1 MQKTI
6 CKKQNANNNMQNLR
20 IIICDQNVK
29 KCYDKALVT
38 LQKIGHP
45 PFISV

>member
-6 CKKQNANNNMQNLR
+6 CKKRNANNNMQNLH
-20 IIICDQNVK
+20 IIIYDEGVN

-45 PFISV
+45 LFISV